1 MKKVVIIGAGASGLV
16 TAIYAKK
23 NGNDVILIE
32 KNEICGRKILAT
44 GNGRCNYWN
53 EDQSLSHYRGSNL
66 KNIEDILNAKNEEEI
81 LMFFRKIGIEPRKKN
96 GYYYPFSNQAISIQK
111 ALILEAE
118 KQKVKIL
125 TDSEVVDILKN
136 EKKFTIV
143 LKNQNKIETDIVV
156 LSTGSKAAP
165 KTGSDGFGYEICKKF
180 KHTINKPLPA
190 LVQLR
195 ANEKYLKDWEGVR
208 AEVSVKLYE
217 NEKEIGKE
225 VGEIQLTNYG
235 VSGICVF
242 NLSGRVSKGLE
253 ASEKEK
259 IEINFLDGLNIKNEK
274 QFINWMESRNRNL
287 KDRNISEALEGILN
301 YKLVKVLLSL
311 SEIKP
316 YQNWNELSENQKNKL
331 AKNITKFSINI
342 IGTNSFDKAQVCT
355 GGIPLDEIDTKTMQ
369 SKKENGLYITGEMI
383 DVDGDCGGY
392 NLEWAWTTGMIAG
405 NSIS

>member
-1 MKKVVIIGAGASGLV
+1 MKKVVIIGAGASGLI
-16 TAIYAKK
+16 TAIYAKR

-53 EDQSLSHYRGSNL
+53 KDQSLSHYRGSNL

-81 LMFFRKIGIEPRKKN
+81 LMFFRKIGIEPKIKN

-165 KTGSDGFGYEICKKF
+165 KTGSDGFGYKICEKF
-180 KHTINKPLPA
+180 KHTVNKPLPA

-217 NEKEIGKE
+217 KAGFR
-225 VGEIQLTNYG
+225 LH
-235 VSGICVF
+235 
-242 NLSGRVSKGLE
+242 NLHK
-253 ASEKEK
+253 
-259 IEINFLDGLNIKNEK
+259 
-274 QFINWMESRNRNL
+274 
-287 KDRNISEALEGILN
+287 
-301 YKLVKVLLSL
+301 
-311 SEIKP
+311 
-316 YQNWNELSENQKNKL
+316 
-331 AKNITKFSINI
+331 
-342 IGTNSFDKAQVCT
+342 
-355 GGIPLDEIDTKTMQ
+355 
-369 SKKENGLYITGEMI
+369 
-383 DVDGDCGGY
+383 
-392 NLEWAWTTGMIAG
+392 
-405 NSIS
+405 

>member
-1 MKKVVIIGAGASGLV
+1 MKKVVIIGAGASGLIA
-16 TAIYAKK
+16 AIYAKR

-53 EDQSLSHYRGSNL
+53 KDQSLSHYRGSNL

-81 LMFFRKIGIEPRKKN
+81 LVFFRKIGIDPKIKN

-125 TDSEVVDILKN
+125 TVVDILKN

-165 KTGSDGFGYEICKKF
+165 KTGSDGFGYKICEKF
-180 KHTINKPLPA
+180 KHTVNKPLPA

-242 NLSGRVSKGLE
+242 NLSGRVSNGLE

-274 QFINWMESRNRNL
+274 QFINWMERRNRNL
-287 KDRNISEALEGILN
+287 KDRNMYEALEGILN
-301 YKLVKVLLSL
+301 YKLVKVLLNL

-316 YQNWNELSENQKNKL
+316 YQNWNELSENQKN
-331 AKNITKFSINI
+331 
-342 IGTNSFDKAQVCT
+342 
-355 GGIPLDEIDTKTMQ
+355 
-369 SKKENGLYITGEMI
+369 
-383 DVDGDCGGY
+383 
-392 NLEWAWTTGMIAG
+392 
-405 NSIS
+405 

>member
-1 MKKVVIIGAGASGLV
+1 MKKVVIIGAGASGLI
-16 TAIYAKK
+16 TAIYAKR

-53 EDQSLSHYRGSNL
+53 KDQSLGHYRGSNL

-81 LMFFRKIGIEPRKKN
+81 LMFFRKIGIEPKIKN

-165 KTGSDGFGYEICKKF
+165 KTGSDGFGYKICEKF
-180 KHTINKPLPA
+180 KHTVNKPLPA

-259 IEINFLDGLNIKNEK
+259 IEINF
-274 QFINWMESRNRNL
+274 
-287 KDRNISEALEGILN
+287 
-301 YKLVKVLLSL
+301 
-311 SEIKP
+311 
-316 YQNWNELSENQKNKL
+316 
-331 AKNITKFSINI
+331 
-342 IGTNSFDKAQVCT
+342 
-355 GGIPLDEIDTKTMQ
+355 ID
-369 SKKENGLYITGEMI
+369 
-383 DVDGDCGGY
+383 
-392 NLEWAWTTGMIAG
+392 
-405 NSIS
+405 

>member
-1 MKKVVIIGAGASGLV
+1 MKKVVIIGAGASGLI
-16 TAIYAKK
+16 TAIYAKR

-53 EDQSLSHYRGSNL
+53 KDQSLSHYRGSNL

-81 LMFFRKIGIEPRKKN
+81 LMFFRKIGIEPKIKN

-165 KTGSDGFGYEICKKF
+165 KTGSDGFGYKICKKF
-180 KHTINKPLPA
+180 KHTVNKPLPA
-190 LVQLR
+190 LVQLV

-253 ASEKEK
+253 ASRKEK

-287 KDRNISEALEGILN
+287 KDRNMYEALEGILN
-301 YKLVKVLLSL
+301 YKLVKVLLNL

-316 YQNWNELSENQKNKL
+316 YQNWS
-331 AKNITKFSINI
+331 APARTRTCSH
-342 IGTNSFDKAQVCT
+342 SFY
-355 GGIPLDEIDTKTMQ
+355 E
-369 SKKENGLYITGEMI
+369 
-383 DVDGDCGGY
+383 
-392 NLEWAWTTGMIAG
+392 
-405 NSIS
+405 